1 MNIRDIMSPARLG
14 VVFVIA
20 LANGAAVA
28 ADIPA
33 DSLKL
38 APGVAK
44 AEGYETPATTYIV
57 ANSTNIYSGPSL
69 VDTKVTG
76 QLKHG
81 DHVEVLA
88 KVKGWEWAL
97 VGKDG
102 TGIGYVTISM
112 LSPADIHAQT
122 TVPTQSTGPAQGAG
136 PQGAGPA
143 LELALMPQ
151 TATVTLLNEGGK
163 YVVVDLK
170 HIPQGG
176 TCRMDKDA
184 PIMRVGV
191 GASPDTTRVRYAAAQ
206 LSPGGCPFL
215 TMFDMMNTDYTAARA
230 AFLKLEGDAS
240 KKVDQVKQS
249 LGEQWQQIF
258 GKKD

>member
-1 MNIRDIMSPARLG
+1 LLPIFQQTVSNSR
-14 VVFVIA
+14 
-20 LANGAAVA
+20 
-28 ADIPA
+28 
-33 DSLKL
+33 
-38 APGVAK
+38 PGFAK
-44 AEGYETPATTYIV
+44 AAGYETPATTYIV
-57 ANSTNIYSGPSL
+57 ANSTNVYSGPSL
-69 VDTKVTG
+69 VDTEVTG

-81 DHVEVLA
+81 DYVDVLA
-88 KVKGWEWAL
+88 KVKGWDWAL

-112 LSPADIHAQT
+112 LSPADLHEQA
-122 TVPTQSTGPAQGAG
+122 TGPAPSTSPA
-136 PQGAGPA
+136 QGAGPA
-143 LELALMPQ
+143 LELAFMPQ

-191 GASPDTTRVRYAAAQ
+191 GASSDTTRVRYAAAQ

-215 TMFDMMNTDYTAARA
+215 TMFDMTNTDYTAARA
-230 AFLKLEGDAS
+230 AFPKMEGDAS

-249 LGEQWQQIF
+249 LGEL
-258 GKKD
+258 GCGTDN